1 MAAHCVHCKKP
12 ISCGCQKT
20 TAKDGATVCK
30 GCVHVYNASLDAG
43 TTRNNGKK

>member
-1 MAAHCVHCKKP
+1 MAATCKHCKKA

-30 GCVHVYNASLDAG
+30 QCVHVYNASLDAG
-43 TTRNNGKK
+43 TTRNNE